1 MGTKAIKIGLG
12 EKDIPRLNPATID
25 AACYAGE
32 LQAFIVKPTHL
43 HPFFTMTNKG
53 LPRRRRPPIG
63 ERRIRTFEGDNQQ
76 IYSLPPLAAWV
87 PLPVKRQTYS
97 TIQAITPFVNRAKGI
112 CPNRFLTHPRS
123 DRYSC
128 TRCRLS
134 SAVEHV
140 TCNLGVVSS
149 ILTVGFWR
157 CTSVCRFFMFRRDGR
172 PSSRTLQTVQRN
184 RGMIPRR
191 IPFR

>member
-1 MGTKAIKIGLG
+1 LDRTSFIHGASVRAQEDAVMVLFLHQADHLVSPHVNVVTVRLDECFPIHAGMGAKAIEIGLR

-43 HPFFTMTNKG
+43 YPFFTMTNKG

-87 PLPVKRQTYS
+87 PLPVKRQTYNTS
-97 TIQAITPFVNRAKGI
+97 YWALCQPHEGI
-112 CPNRFLTHPRS
+112 LPKNPLL
-123 DRYSC
+123 D
-128 TRCRLS
+128 
-134 SAVEHV
+134 
-140 TCNLGVVSS
+140 
-149 ILTVGFWR
+149 
-157 CTSVCRFFMFRRDGR
+157 TSMLR
-172 PSSRTLQTVQRN
+172 Q
-184 RGMIPRR
+184 I
-191 IPFR
+191 